1 MRDLVKCLVGGIV
14 KNLPKDRSVW
24 IVRAL
29 ANGSDEE
36 IFETIA
42 RMSSKGREYPK
53 LLASV
58 FCKYLG
64 EEEKDV
70 LRRLD
75 LCFQQYL
82 DGEWEESNFLSK
94 LNAVTVWADDYAS
107 VMQAKEEEGRLL
119 WNNGHRNRLNALMS
133 LGSF

>member
-1 MRDLVKCLVGGIV
+1 MRDLVKCLVGGMV
-14 KNLPKDRSVW
+14 KNLPRDKSVW
-24 IVRAL
+24 IVKAL
-29 ANGSDEE
+29 ATGDDEK
-36 IFETIA
+36 IFDTIA
-42 RMSSKGREYPK
+42 SMSSKGREYPK

-70 LRRLD
+70 LRRLN